1 MSIDERM
8 ELAIDLA
15 RQAGALLRD
24 GFGHAADIRHKG
36 VIDLVTEYDLR
47 SERLI
52 MDGVR
57 RAFPHD
63 AWLAEEGGLRGSGE
77 ARWLIDP
84 LDGTVNFAHGV
95 PIFAVSIAFV
105 QAGEPVLGVIYD
117 PLRDELFQA
126 STGSGAFLNGR
137 RLTVAPTVDLN
148 ESLLVTGF
156 AYDIRTAD
164 EDNLDHYAAFAL
176 RSQGVRRLGSA
187 SLDLAYVA
195 AGRFDGYWE
204 LSVERLG
211 CGGRRRPRPGGGWPG
226 DARGR
231 RVRHP
236 GPAHIGRGRQPAAAC
251 RDDGRAAQDRLR
263 VRGFSFG
270 AAALRRRPARP
281 ARSCPG
287 SSA

>member
-8 ELAIDLA
+8 GLAIDLA
-15 RQAGALLRD
+15 RRAGALLRD

-36 VIDLVTEYDLR
+36 VIDLVTEFDLR

-52 MDGVR
+52 VDGIR
-57 RAFPHD
+57 EAFPQD

-95 PIFAVSIAFV
+95 PIFAVSIAVV

-126 STGSGAFLNGR
+126 STGSGAFLNGD
-137 RLTVAPTVDLN
+137 RLAVAPTVDLN

-204 LSVERLG
+204 LSVEAWDVAAGVVLVREAGGLATRVDGGSDILGPPISVVAANARLHAEMMG
-211 CGGRRRPRPGGGWPG
+211 
-226 DARGR
+226 
-231 RVRHP
+231 V
-236 GPAHIGRGRQPAAAC
+236 
-251 RDDGRAAQDRLR
+251 LR
-263 VRGFSFG
+263 KTV
-270 AAALRRRPARP
+270 
-281 ARSCPG
+281 
-287 SSA
+287 